1 MAEIQDKVDFWPIR
15 KVTTTDGFPLHGI
28 FVSSL
33 GAQRTLI
40 HTHGTG
46 GNFFWNDFYPNIAN
60 ACHSSGVSFLAVNS
74 RGSGIV
80 ELEKGSPGAGIS
92 LEIFEDCL
100 KDIDAWIEFAISQ
113 GSKSVVL
120 EGHSFGIGKVTV
132 GKILLFLYLKL
143 GILSKPVY
151 REEELGRRPK
161 VFPTKLPGALSLL
174 AINQLTK
181 LGKFNNHRKK
191 ITNFYFQNLKDSEIQ
206 LPSKKQ
212 GAIWMR
218 FPITTEN
225 MTKIFNCAKKKGV
238 LLGDWYK
245 EVVVPVKD
253 LYIVGYEKGCCPNA
267 QKLAGKILNLPTYPS
282 LSKKQAS
289 EVVQLVKSCQNS
301 K

>member
-120 EGHSFGIGKVTV
+120 EGHSFGIGKVTYYMTK
-132 GKILLFLYLKL
+132 GKYRELVEKVIFLGTNGVYQTQQHYLNKL
-143 GILSKPVY
+143 GIPPEQYLEEAKGFLSKGEGTALLRDPFALAGYYPASARTYINFFTPGSELFRSTQMARETEGGY
-151 REEELGRRPK
+151 RQTIKVPLLWILGDQLEKEYLFAPFK
-161 VFPTKLPGALSLL
+161 EAFALVR
-174 AINQLTK
+174 AENPQV
-181 LGKFNNHRKK
+181 
-191 ITNFYFQNLKDSEIQ
+191 EIHQ
-206 LPSKKQ
+206 LPCDHGLHGQ
-212 GAIWMR
+212 
-218 FPITTEN
+218 EN
-225 MTKIFNCAKKKGV
+225 ET
-238 LLGDWYK
+238 
-245 EVVVPVKD
+245 
-253 LYIVGYEKGCCPNA
+253 
-267 QKLAGKILNLPTYPS
+267 
-282 LSKKQAS
+282 AS
-289 EVVQLVKSCQNS
+289 IIEGFIKRN
-301 K
+301 

>member
-1 MAEIQDKVDFWPIR
+1 MKFR
-15 KVTTTDGFPLHGI
+15 KIKNTAI
-28 FVSSL
+28 
-33 GAQRTLI
+33 TLQ
-40 HTHGTG
+40 
-46 GNFFWNDFYPNIAN
+46 A
-60 ACHSSGVSFLAVNS
+60 S
-74 RGSGIV
+74 
-80 ELEKGSPGAGIS
+80 
-92 LEIFEDCL
+92 
-100 KDIDAWIEFAISQ
+100 
-113 GSKSVVL
+113 
-120 EGHSFGIGKVTV
+120 
-132 GKILLFLYLKL
+132 LFLYLKL